1 MQQRTE
7 SLRTLRKQDNR
18 RKLIEATIS
27 LIAEEGIS
35 AVTVSR
41 VVERAGV
48 SRGLINLHFETKEA
62 MMIEVMDSLNFEW
75 RDAVRDTYNDTERPA
90 AEVLMASMMV
100 SLSPPIMESQKMA
113 VWYCFYADPW
123 YRKVYEERYF
133 ETDQETL
140 EAIAGLIESMDREAG
155 YGLGAPLIMARAL
168 RALTGGLWLELLTEP
183 DKTNMEEARVAFK
196 AILVRLFPKHYGPE
210 ASLA

>member
-1 MQQRTE
+1 MSQVTE
-7 SLRTLRKQDNR
+7 SLRTQRKQDNR

-75 RDAVRDTYNDTERPA
+75 RDTIRDTYRQTDLPLP
-90 AEVLMASMMV
+90 EVLKATLMV
-100 SLSPPIMESQKMA
+100 SLSPPIMEPQKMA

-133 ETDQETL
+133 ETDQEAL
-140 EAIAGLIESMDREAG
+140 EAIAEMVGTLDQEGS
-155 YGLGAPLIMARAL
+155 YGHGAPLIMARAL
-168 RALTGGLWLELLTEP
+168 RALINGLWLELLTEP
-183 DKTNMEEARVAFK
+183 GRTNMEEARLAFK
-196 AILVRLFPKHYGPE
+196 TVLTSLFPKHYGPK
-210 ASLA
+210 ANLA